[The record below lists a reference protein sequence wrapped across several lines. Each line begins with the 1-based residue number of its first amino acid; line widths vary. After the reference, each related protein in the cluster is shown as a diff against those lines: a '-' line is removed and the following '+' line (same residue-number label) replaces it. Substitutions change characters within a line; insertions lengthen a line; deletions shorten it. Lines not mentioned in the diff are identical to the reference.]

1 MGRKTYRK
9 ILVTEDSL
17 NKINEKNIFLRD
29 RFLRE
34 KGSRS
39 SPKTIQNYMGHLNIF
54 FTWNLIH
61 NNNSF
66 FCDIKKIEF
75 AEYFTFAVEE
85 LKWGSFRYNGARSC
99 LSSFSQFIEKFYDIE
114 YPNFKNII
122 LKSIESSP
130 KEFRREKTILTDEQV
145 QDLLNH
151 LSEKDSQ
158 QAFWLALAV
167 YSGSRFSEI
176 LRFTT
181 DLIDPDNSVF
191 EGLFLETVK
200 EIKTKGRG
208 RGGKMLHKYIL
219 KEKFLPYY
227 YKWLEDRKT
236 ILNKNNLDHNY
247 LFIKNDGSPATDG
260 TVRSWIASMDRYL
273 GSPFY
278 AHACRHFLCT
288 ELTRKKI
295 PQAFIQFLFG
305 WSSAE
310 MYSIYNDLTA
320 KDMEWSG
327 LENLK

>member
-1 MGRKTYRK
+1 MGRKTFRK
-9 ILVTEDSL
+9 VIVTDELLQQINPENKKLVSRFI
-17 NKINEKNIFLRD
+17 KEK
-29 RFLRE
+29 
-34 KGSRS
+34 STRS
-39 SPKTIQNYMGHLNIF
+39 SEVTIKNYQSDADIF
-54 FTWNLIH
+54 FVYNLLH
-61 NNNSF
+61 NENKNFTELKKLEIIDF
-66 FCDIKKIEF
+66 FSYAI
-75 AEYFTFAVEE
+75 EE
-85 LKWGSFRYNGARSC
+85 LRWGSARCNRMRSF
-99 LSSFSQFIEKFYDIE
+99 LSSLSQYIERVLDDEF
-114 YPNFKNII
+114 PSFRNIV
-122 LKSIESSP
+122 LKAVQSIP
-130 KEFRREKTILTDEQV
+130 KEIRREKTILTDEQV

-181 DLIDPDNSVF
+181 DLIDPNNSVF

-208 RGGKMLHKYIL
+208 RSGKMLHKYIL

-227 YKWLEDRKT
+227 YKWIEDRKN
-236 ILNKNNLDHNY
+236 ILEKNNLDHNY
-247 LFIKNDGSPATDG
+247 LFIKNDGTPATDG

-305 WSSAE
+305 WTSAE

-320 KDMEWSG
+320 KDMQWSG